1 MYVISKVINNNVV
14 CSIEKDGTEVIVRGL
29 GVGFQKKTGD
39 LIQKEKVEKIYRIA
53 NEKTSNSLQQL
64 LEDIPLEHV
73 QMGTEII
80 DYVREK
86 LNRRLN
92 DNIFITL
99 IDHINF
105 AIERKENHLEYKNA
119 LLWEIK
125 KFYPSEYQM
134 GLKAIDMI
142 EERLQVRL
150 SEDEAGFIALHF
162 VNAELDTDMSS
173 TYQITELIHDVLEI
187 VKNYYDTTFDE
198 ESIHY
203 ERFITHLKFFGQ
215 RLFTNRVT
223 QDNDAG
229 FYQMIKNRYQKDYAC
244 AMLIENY
251 VEERYKQKITEEEKT
266 FLTVHLRRITMDK
279 NER

>member
-187 VKNYYDTTFDE
+187 VKNYYETTFDE

>member
-279 NER
+279 NEQ

>member
-244 AMLIENY
+244 AMLIESY